1 MLFFYIKN
9 LLLNIISNNAPIL
22 RDKHSILLKEIIEV
36 LPDILIYRGLYF
48 LYLSNKVLLY
58 IFL

>member
-1 MLFFYIKN
+1 MLFFYINN
-9 LLLNIISNNAPIL
+9 LLLNIISNSAPIL
-22 RDKHSILLKEIIEV
+22 KDEYSILLKEVIEV
-36 LPDILIYRGLYF
+36 LYDILIYRGLYF